1 MVLIPGVSLM
11 LVVLSINLAGD
22 QLRDWMD
29 VRTRRR

>member
-1 MVLIPGVSLM
+1 M